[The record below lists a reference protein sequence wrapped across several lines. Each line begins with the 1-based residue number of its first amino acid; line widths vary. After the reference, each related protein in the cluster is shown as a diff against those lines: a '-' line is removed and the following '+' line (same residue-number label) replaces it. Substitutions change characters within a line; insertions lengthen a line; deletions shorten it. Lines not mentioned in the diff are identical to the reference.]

1 MAVPSLEDLRQA
13 PVLAGRACTS
23 LTVLEGVIPS
33 MYWQQ
38 SKEKVKKSTALT
50 LVLPVY
56 KKAWTGLRV
65 VWACLAGWEC
75 REPPPAAPRGPAPPV
90 EGLASHS
97 KIILIN
103 YSCKQVALPSNIM
116 LWTDLNIVLAVIC
129 GIDLLTNNHQ
139 YSENKSNIS
148 VTVSK

>member
-13 PVLAGRACTS
+13 PVLAGRARTS

-56 KKAWTGLRV
+56 KKA
-65 VWACLAGWEC
+65 
-75 REPPPAAPRGPAPPV
+75 
-90 EGLASHS
+90 
-97 KIILIN
+97 
-103 YSCKQVALPSNIM
+103 
-116 LWTDLNIVLAVIC
+116 
-129 GIDLLTNNHQ
+129 
-139 YSENKSNIS
+139 
-148 VTVSK
+148 